1 MHADIHLQLHALTAE
16 ELRYEAAAGPRPAG
30 RAPALPVLRALRAL
44 RARMGWR
51 LVELGLRMA
60 TPANG
65 PSPLAA

>member
-16 ELRYEAAAGPRPAG
+16 ELRHEAAAGPRPAG
-30 RAPALPVLRALRAL
+30 RAPALRTL

>member
-16 ELRYEAAAGPRPAG
+16 ELRYEAAAGPRPAS
-30 RAPALPVLRALRAL
+30 RAPALPVLRAL